1 MIVELVPPHTDRA
14 YEAMRELR
22 PSLTSRAA
30 FVEQVDERQRAAG
43 YRLVGSMSED
53 GDQALAV
60 AGFRVAEN
68 LGWGRHLY
76 VDDISTLPTARKQGR
91 ARQLLEWVH
100 DEAARLGI
108 AQVHLD
114 SGVGAERAAA
124 HG

>member
-1 MIVELVPPHTDRA
+1 MIVELVPPHTGRA
-14 YEAMRELR
+14 YDAMRELR

-60 AGFRVAEN
+60 AGFRVTEN
-68 LGWGRHLY
+68 LGWGRHVY
-76 VDDISTLPTARKQGR
+76 
-91 ARQLLEWVH
+91 

-108 AQVHLD
+108 RQVHLD

-124 HG
+124 HGLYFASGYRISCYHFDRQG